1 MEKLVKELLNLFKK
15 SSLKRN
21 IRDITTALSKLYLIS
36 LGPPAHALTISEVS
50 KYFEKNQEPTQ
61 DDAFAESIR
70 QSLLLWPNT
79 SFAENGDKLKES
91 FMEVA
96 VEKLTERPDYRKKD
110 GELNIHK
117 ISKMLGIDPKTVKD
131 RL

>member
-1 MEKLVKELLNLFKK
+1 MAKKQLLSLFKK

-21 IRDITTALSKLYLIS
+21 IRDITTTLSKLYLIS

-50 KYFEKNQEPTQ
+50 KFFEKNKEPTQ
-61 DDAFAESIR
+61 DDEFTETIR

-79 SFAENGDKLKES
+79 SFAENGGKLKES
-91 FMEVA
+91 FLEVA
-96 VEKLTERPDYRKKD
+96 VDKLTERPDFRKKD
-110 GELNIHK
+110 GKLNIHK

-131 RL
+131 RI